1 MAKVAIA
8 QPPLILEQRTIAFA
22 NAVAKACAS
31 DPSTIIHAALVMFS
45 HAMMEAKDD
54 YERDSLILA
63 GRGT

>member
-1 MAKVAIA
+1 MGKVANA
-8 QPPLILEQRTIAFA
+8 HPPLILEQRTIAFA

-54 YERDSLILA
+54 DERESLILA
-63 GRGT
+63 GWST